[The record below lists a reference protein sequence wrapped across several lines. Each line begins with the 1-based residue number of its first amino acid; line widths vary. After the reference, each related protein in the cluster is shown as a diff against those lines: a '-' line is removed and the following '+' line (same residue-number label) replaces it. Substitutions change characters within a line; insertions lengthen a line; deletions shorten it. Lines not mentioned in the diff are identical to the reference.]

1 MVKKNQTAVIDEV
14 IEALTNSSKIAASF
28 GDRLLSYLI
37 EMAVFH
43 ANRIKINGKLIP
55 KERQRGA

>member
-1 MVKKNQTAVIDEV
+1 MVKNNQAAVIDEV

-37 EMAVFH
+37 DMAVFH
-43 ANRIKINGKLIP
+43 ANKIKINGKLMSEVR
-55 KERQRGA
+55 ERRA